1 MRGFLFLICG
11 LLLVSP
17 VLKAQQTVTG
27 RITDAANEKALS
39 QATIF
44 VAGTTIGTASDEA
57 GNYTIVIPGKGSYE
71 IVFYHSGYQPE
82 IFKILKPLP
91 FHQLDVEL
99 LVGIP
104 PEKVLIPHSQKD
116 VDINWYG
123 QQDVDFFWYKLLGTM
138 PSKEGLEILN
148 PEKVN
153 FYLNSD
159 DVLTVWCEEFVEI
172 VNHEMGYH
180 IWFALKGFQHDY
192 TNNQT
197 SYYGKPFF
205 KELIPKNNRQKRL
218 WEKKRA
224 EVYAFSFTCFIRALY
239 RKQIHE
245 EGFLLA
251 EKDSMQYRKILIPEL
266 KDILTENQEDEGITV
281 NIVSPLYLACFSK
294 PVTANT
300 IQNSYSLIINRLM
313 TFPLL
318 ILLPQQLTIYPD
330 GTYSGLLKIQEQR
343 KTITGLA
350 SMLPVEYERK

>member
-1 MRGFLFLICG
+1 LICG
-11 LLLVSP
+11 FLLVSP
-17 VLKAQQTVTG
+17 VLEAQQTVAG
-27 RITDAANEKALS
+27 RITDAENGKSLS
-39 QATIF
+39 KATIF
-44 VAGTTIGTASDEA
+44 VAGTIIVATSDES
-57 GNYTIVIPGKGSYE
+57 GNYTIIIPGEGSYE
-71 IVFYHSGYQPE
+71 IVFYHTGYHLE
-82 IFKILKPLP
+82 FYKILKPLP

-99 LVGIP
+99 LAGIP
-104 PEKVLIPHSQKD
+104 PEKVVIPHSQKD

-123 QQDVDFFWYKLLGTM
+123 QKDVDFFWYTLLGTM
-138 PSKEGLEILN
+138 PSKEGLKILN

-153 FYLNSD
+153 FYLSSD
-159 DVLTVWCEEFVEI
+159 DVLTVWCEELIEI

-180 IWFALKGFQHDY
+180 IWFALKSFQHDY

-205 KELIPKNNRQKRL
+205 KELKPKNNRQKKL

-224 EVYAFSFTCFIRALY
+224 EVYALSFTCFIRALY

-266 KDILTENQEDEGITV
+266 KDILTVNQEGDGIRV
-281 NIVSPLYLACFSK
+281 NIGSPLYLACFSK
-294 PVTANT
+294 PVTAKIIKKT
-300 IQNSYSLIINRLM
+300 YSLIINRLE

-330 GTYSGLLKIQEQR
+330 GTYSGILKIQEQR
-343 KTITGLA
+343 KSVTGLA
-350 SMLPVEYERK
+350 TMLPVESERKKSGL